1 MTCLTHVSRC
11 RVTEFQVEGKGRFS
25 QTTMLSLTHPTYASD
40 RKLGKDTRCLAES
53 SDSGRSLV
61 EASMMENHKTQ
72 KSRSSQLDPLF
83 QGVILHRLDPHQQ
96 FGGLDVVRTQ
106 GTRH

>member
-1 MTCLTHVSRC
+1 MTCLTHESKC

-25 QTTMLSLTHPTYASD
+25 QATMLSLTHPTYASD

-61 EASMMENHKTQ
+61 EAGMMENHKTQ
-72 KSRSSQLDPLF
+72 KSRSSQLDLLF
-83 QGVILHRLDPHQQ
+83 QGVILHRLDPPQQ